1 MGLIWG
7 PQTILIFG
15 ESVEQYAALHKGC
28 ARNRASISLSEMR
41 GSALAMPFHLAGDL
55 LVAGDVILVGEGG
68 FDGSEFAGEGLIA
81 EDVGVLEF
89 TQAVVRKEIEVAI
102 GDDRFESFLTHVSD
116 ETMLADIHADQIV
129 DAVVGGDAG
138 EVMNLVVRGDGF
150 TTPCAI
156 DSMGN
161 ETLFAIIPR
170 MIKFPVP
177 LLAIR
182 IGSFFTVRS

>member
-1 MGLIWG
+1 
-7 PQTILIFG
+7 
-15 ESVEQYAALHKGC
+15 
-28 ARNRASISLSEMR
+28 
-41 GSALAMPFHLAGDL
+41 MPFHLAGDL
-55 LVAGDVILVGEGG
+55 LVTGNHLHVGKRGL
-68 FDGSEFAGEGLIA
+68 DGSEFAGEGFVA
-81 EDVGVLEF
+81 EDAWVLEF

-116 ETMLADIHADQIV
+116 ETMLTDVDADQIV